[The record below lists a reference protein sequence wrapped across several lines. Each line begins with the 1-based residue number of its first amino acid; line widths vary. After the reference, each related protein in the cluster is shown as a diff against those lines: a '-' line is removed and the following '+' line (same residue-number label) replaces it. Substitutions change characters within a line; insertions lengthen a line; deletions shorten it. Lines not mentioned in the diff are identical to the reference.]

1 LIIIHN
7 KRRFIRSFISILILL
22 SLPVIVQAT
31 TIDTNIAGYTGI
43 LNMMK
48 IYVRGTG
55 AIVLMIGSADFF
67 INLSNE
73 HIEKL
78 VSSMHTIGAGFFLIL
93 ADSFVQAIGNANGS
107 QTFQLLLSMIGL
119 IISFIGAVLA
129 MIGAYRTLD
138 SIKDRN
144 AENRSKS
151 IKVLASGLMLV
162 AISQSLSAFLL

>member
-1 LIIIHN
+1 VH
-7 KRRFIRSFISILILL
+7 
-22 SLPVIVQAT
+22 AT
-31 TIDTNIAGYTGI
+31 TIDTNIAGYKEI

-48 IYVRGTG
+48 IYVRGAG

-67 INLSNE
+67 INVYNE
-73 HIEKL
+73 HLEKL
-78 VSSMHTIGAGFFLIL
+78 VSAMHTIGAGFFLIL
-93 ADSFVQAIGNANGS
+93 ADGFVQAIGNANGA

-129 MIGAYRTLD
+129 MIGAYRTLN

-151 IKVLASGLMLV
+151 IKVLVSGLMLV
-162 AISQSLSAFLL
+162 AISQSLSNFLL